1 MTSSSVVTTEVPKI
15 VHIAREK
22 LEEADLPATGQNLF
36 ECLSNSDW
44 ERLSWTFRY
53 YLCKDQEK
61 LLIFRETKTD
71 EECREMVAQFVL
83 DPADFTARGINGEKV
98 ASGESTDLARLL
110 HESGEWYGWAS
121 WDEVT
126 KDSHP
131 WLLEYDEEAVEYVYS
146 LEDALRKHCML
157 ERFMMFPPAKRQKT
171 EDCWVKKKK
180 QLLTQLKCE
189 LEMYAKETMG
199 FLDTSLEAFAAV
211 AAAAQMLYVWMEE
224 LLIDDPDCREELEA
238 MYMAKSDML
247 DKMTHKVSEAIQV
260 TRKELLADMKRLGG
274 A

>member
-1 MTSSSVVTTEVPKI
+1 MTSASVDTTQVPKI
-15 VHIAREK
+15 VHIATEK
-22 LEEADLPATGQNLF
+22 LEEADLPVTGQNLF

-98 ASGESTDLARLL
+98 AAGESTDLARLL

-121 WDEVT
+121 QAEVT

-131 WLLEYDEEAVEYVYS
+131 WLLEYDEEAGNRDLHGRPY
-146 LEDALRKHCML
+146 
-157 ERFMMFPPAKRQKT
+157 MF
-171 EDCWVKKKK
+171 VHVIF
-180 QLLTQLKCE
+180 
-189 LEMYAKETMG
+189 Y
-199 FLDTSLEAFAAV
+199 F
-211 AAAAQMLYVWMEE
+211 
-224 LLIDDPDCREELEA
+224 
-238 MYMAKSDML
+238 
-247 DKMTHKVSEAIQV
+247 
-260 TRKELLADMKRLGG
+260 
-274 A
+274 